1 MTFAIPMVW
10 REPQDHS
17 SDCYFC
23 ITQIKGVSSKSK
35 HTVKYP
41 DLPSAMRPVPH
52 SEDLPIP
59 HPPTHLTL
67 EDELEHEAGTEVPN
81 EERYDPTFETSTSCC
96 EPHLLTQGELNDLVR
111 NLKLSKTQAEHLG
124 SRPK

>member
-1 MTFAIPMVW
+1 MNFAIPMVW

-23 ITQIKGVSSKSK
+23 VTQVKGISNKSK

-41 DLPSAMRPVPH
+41 NLPSAVRPVSH

-59 HPPTHLTL
+59 HLSTHPTL
-67 EDELEHEAGTEVPN
+67 EDISALEKRYQGQSSAKMISDYSWTMTRDVPDAKH
-81 EERYDPTFETSTSCC
+81 RRKSTTLTF
-96 EPHLLTQGELNDLVR
+96 
-111 NLKLSKTQAEHLG
+111 
-124 SRPK
+124 